1 MRAFE
6 LGVAAALAA
15 GGIRSLVLWTRRGF
29 EGTDVRE
36 HLWFAAFVTGRV
48 GLWLSLA
55 GVFGISAA
63 SDARG
68 RAAVDELAGLRW
80 YALVPLALAAVQV
93 AAGYFLGRG
102 ARGRIPERQGPT
114 PPP

>member
-6 LGVAAALAA
+6 LAVAAVLAA
-15 GGIRSLVLWTRRGF
+15 GGVRSLVVWSRRAVG
-29 EGTDVRE
+29 EATLRE

-55 GVFGISAA
+55 GLFAISAA

-68 RAAVDELAGLRW
+68 RAFLDELAALRW
-80 YALVPLALAAVQV
+80 YALVPLLLAAVQV

-102 ARGRIPERQGPT
+102 EG
-114 PPP
+114 